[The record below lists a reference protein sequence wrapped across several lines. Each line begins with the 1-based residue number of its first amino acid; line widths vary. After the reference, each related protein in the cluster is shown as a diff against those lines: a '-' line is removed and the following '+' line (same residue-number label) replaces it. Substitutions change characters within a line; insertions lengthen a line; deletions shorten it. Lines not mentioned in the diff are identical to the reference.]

1 VRLRLRRLRLRLCLR
16 RGRAVS
22 EADLPSAELLRRQ
35 AERLCGM
42 RSRLLRR
49 ASIGRR
55 RVVVDLG
62 AGHGAVTL
70 ELARRCGG
78 AAVAVDRRRV
88 PLRGIAAPALAAAA
102 ERLPFRDRSVDLAF
116 AQLVFLWVADP
127 AAVVG
132 ELRRV
137 LRPGGV
143 LLAVEPDYGGL
154 VEHPPELALGAAW
167 RAALARAGA
176 DPFVGRKLGPLL
188 GEAGFRVQ
196 VELAPGVDE
205 PTPDRFE
212 LLAGLPL
219 EPPERE
225 LLARARAVD
234 AALPA
239 AARFVHLPIY
249 WFTATA
255 P

>member
-1 VRLRLRRLRLRLCLR
+1 MNQP
-16 RGRAVS
+16 
-22 EADLPSAELLRRQ
+22 DLPSAELLRRQ
-35 AERLCGM
+35 AERLCAM

-49 ASIGRR
+49 AEIAHR

-62 AGHGAVTL
+62 AGRGAVTP
-70 ELARRCGG
+70 ELARRGG
-78 AAVAVDRRRV
+78 GIVVAVDRRRE
-88 PLRGIAAPALAAAA
+88 PLRGLAVPAVGADAA
-102 ERLPFRDRSVDLAF
+102 RLPFRDRSVDLVF
-116 AQLVFLWVADP
+116 VQFVFLWLAAPVA
-127 AAVVG
+127 ALG

-154 VEHPPELALGAAW
+154 VEHPPELALGALW

-176 DPFVGRKLGPLL
+176 DPLVGRKLGPWL
-188 GEAGFRVQ
+188 GAAGFRVR
-196 VELAPGVDE
+196 VDLV
-205 PTPDRFE
+205 PTVDDAGSERFE
-212 LLAGLPL
+212 LLGELPL
-219 EPPERE
+219 EPVERAA
-225 LLARARAVD
+225 LARARSAE

-239 AARFVHLPIY
+239 AARFVHLPVY